1 MAYQDIEYELKDG
14 IVTVTMNRPD
24 VMNALSENLEGEI
37 HGAPV
42 LEGSRHVGAARLGR
56 RL

>member
-37 HGAPV
+37 H
-42 LEGSRHVGAARLGR
+42 AAFDQALS
-56 RL
+56 LIHI